1 YKPCWKGGCPMDDTS
16 EAGQKSKKSRRG
28 RRFFRF
34 LLLAILC
41 IGGTELAV
49 CRYADPGLYA
59 RVTAPA
65 RQAVQRV
72 SDAVSHGVDAAVAAH
87 QLRIAEREAKEAMET
102 QQAGGVAI
110 WSELVPASTVTALVE
125 QDGICLLTGGTV
137 DVPYYNQGESPWV
150 DAPYGSDAIGGHGC
164 GPTAMAMA
172 VSALTDTAV
181 TPTEMAAWSV
191 KNGYW
196 VARGGSRLALISGA
210 AQAYGLEATA
220 LRTFT
225 PEALLQALSG
235 GGLVVALMTR
245 GHFTQSGHFILLRGA
260 TLDGRIL
267 VADPNSTQRSLTTWE
282 PQLILDELSPNRS
295 DGAPLWV
302 LSPAP

>member
-1 YKPCWKGGCPMDDTS
+1 MEEDFDPEEDAKKPK
-16 EAGQKSKKSRRG
+16 RG

-65 RQAVQRV
+65 RRFVQQIETAVT
-72 SDAVSHGVDAAVAAH
+72 DEIDAAVTAHRLRVAA
-87 QLRIAEREAKEAMET
+87 REAEEEK
-102 QQAGGVAI
+102 QQAGGPAI
-110 WSELVPASTVTALVE
+110 WSELVTDSAVTALVE
-125 QDGICLLTGGTV
+125 KDGVCLLTGGAI
-137 DVPYYNQGESPWV
+137 DVPYYNQSEAPWA
-150 DAPYGSDAIGGHGC
+150 DAPYGSDAIGGYGC
-164 GPTAMAMA
+164 GPTTMAMA

-181 TPTEMAAWSV
+181 DPAEMAAWSV
-191 KNGYW
+191 ENGYW
-196 VARGGSRLALISGA
+196 AARGGSRLALIPGA
-210 AQAYGLEATA
+210 AKAYGLEVTA

-225 PEALLQALSG
+225 PEAILQALSG
-235 GGLVVALMTR
+235 GELVVALMTR
-245 GHFTQSGHFILLRGA
+245 GHFTQSGHFILLRGT
-260 TLDGRIL
+260 TLDGSIL
-267 VADPNSTQRSLTTWE
+267 VADPNSTQRSLTTWDA
-282 PQLILDELSPNRS
+282 QLILDELSPSRS